1 MVEYAFPNRA
11 RPNVNGKVVTG
22 DDNWQKLQKRYK
34 MVENPEKMVEV
45 LKMVLKWFS
54 NGSQMVENQKN

>member
-34 MVENPEKMVEV
+34 MVENPEKW
-45 LKMVLKWFS
+45 LRFSKWFS